1 MILDEIGLLAVD
13 SDRTKSYINQ
23 MIVRQVLPAYVI
35 YMDDEMCAN
44 LEPGSVNNNSEQTTC
59 DVNAFDPDM
68 CITQALSDND
78 IPYQVV
84 SNNDPNSEEV
94 LKFVQDAP
102 QSIFVY
108 SGPGGAILGDRILST
123 GKKFVHVHPGIAPY
137 YRGST
142 TLYYSLLN
150 DGNCGATIF
159 YMDAQIDTGPVIMK
173 RSYPAP
179 DDRMTIDTQYDP
191 LIRAKLLVD
200 ALQEYA
206 RTGSL
211 PSEPQ
216 DTDVGETYFIIHPVL
231 KHIAILSKYEAN

>member
-1 MILDEIGLLAVD
+1 MILDEVGLLAVD
-13 SDRTKSYINQ
+13 SDRTKSYIHQ

-35 YMDDEMCAN
+35 YMADEIHVDLESRSAN
-44 LEPGSVNNNSEQTTC
+44 HHTEQTSN
-59 DVNAFDPDM
+59 DVNGFDSDM
-68 CITQALSDND
+68 CITQVLSDND
-78 IPYQVV
+78 IPYQIV
-84 SNNDPNSEEV
+84 SNRDPNSEEV
-94 LKFVQDAP
+94 LKLVQEST

-123 GKKFVHVHPGIAPY
+123 GKNFVHVHPGIVPY

-159 YMDAQIDTGPVIMK
+159 YMDTQIDTGPVIMK
-173 RSYPAP
+173 RAFTAP
-179 DDRMTIDTQYDP
+179 DDRTTIDTQYDP

-200 ALQEYA
+200 VLQEYA
-206 RTGSL
+206 RTGTL

-216 DTDVGETYFIIHPVL
+216 NTHVGETYFIIHPVL
-231 KHIAILSKYEAN
+231 KHLAILSKY